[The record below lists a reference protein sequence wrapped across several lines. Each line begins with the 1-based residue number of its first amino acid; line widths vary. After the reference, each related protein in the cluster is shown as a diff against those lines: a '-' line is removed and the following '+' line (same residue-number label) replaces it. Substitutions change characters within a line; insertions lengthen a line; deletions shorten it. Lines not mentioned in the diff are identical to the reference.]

1 MQNFKAV
8 ATRFGR
14 QQRKT
19 IRATI
24 SLIAIIVL
32 FVVCNSI
39 KVVVDGYRVW
49 QVGEIISL
57 PNMLRWPYDSFS
69 SKVYPAFCMVQSMFD
84 KLVDVFLE
92 HTWHVQTTTICA
104 RQ

>member
-1 MQNFKAV
+1 MHILKVWHRLQNFKAV

-32 FVVCNSI
+32 FIACNSV
-39 KVVVDGYRVW
+39 KVVVDGYRVV
-49 QVGEIISL
+49 QVGNNI
-57 PNMLRWPYDSFS
+57 F
-69 SKVYPAFCMVQSMFD
+69 
-84 KLVDVFLE
+84 
-92 HTWHVQTTTICA
+92 
-104 RQ
+104 